1 MVSSPIFLT
10 SRSLSVLS
18 IGQCYKVFSFLG
30 KPIIHILIYHFFS
43 GLYCFSQL
51 KHHKKLYESYVPMK
65 YKSYIKQMKKLV
77 ISTDQLYFD
86 FIREQSI
93 NCKTNLIFSCCLA
106 IDQES
111 GEIMLL
117 YKQRQ
122 IV

>member
-1 MVSSPIFLT
+1 MVSSPVFL
-10 SRSLSVLS
+10 SSCWLSVLT
-18 IGQCYKVFSFLG
+18 IGQCYKVFSFFS
-30 KPIIHILIYHFFS
+30 KPIIHILIYHFCF

-77 ISTDQLYFD
+77 ISTDQFYFD
-86 FIREQSI
+86 FIKEQSI
-93 NCKTNLIFSCCLA
+93 SGKTNLIFSFCLA

-117 YKQRQ
+117 YRQ
-122 IV
+122 QQTV